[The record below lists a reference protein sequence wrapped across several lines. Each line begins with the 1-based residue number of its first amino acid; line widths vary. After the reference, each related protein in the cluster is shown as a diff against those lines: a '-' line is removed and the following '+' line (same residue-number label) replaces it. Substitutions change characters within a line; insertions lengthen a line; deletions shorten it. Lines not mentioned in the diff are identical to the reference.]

1 MLLKVVCRLIER
13 SVFLRQ
19 LFKHDGNRCSEGRG
33 LASELPAGRHGI
45 SGMIVSRNFGTD
57 PGVPA
62 EQSAGVPSADG
73 IAAMAIIPAN
83 VAVDIE
89 IAATR
94 PDVRTVWQ

>member
-1 MLLKVVCRLIER
+1 MLLNVVCLLIER
-13 SVFLRQ
+13 SVDLRQ

-73 IAAMAIIPAN
+73 IATMAIIPAN
-83 VAVDIE
+83 VAVE
-89 IAATR
+89 VVTAATP
-94 PDVRTVWQ
+94 PDVRPVCE